1 MCSLRLPGKEHSI
14 MTEKKHMTMKDMPV
28 SERPYEKCE
37 KLGPSALS
45 DAELLAIILKTGQ
58 KGKKVL
64 DTAYELLQLDEAHPG
79 LEGLLRADISRLQ
92 AVSGIGRVK
101 AISLAAVL
109 ELSVR
114 LSRLPFHDGFIFDS
128 AAKVADYYLHQ
139 MRLSQQEELH
149 VMMLDS
155 KNSLIRERMIS
166 LGSVKSA
173 MVDPR
178 GIYIEAIRCE
188 AVGIIIIHNHPSGD
202 PSPSSE
208 DISATMR
215 IAEAGKLL
223 DIPLIDHIIIGNQTY
238 TSMREQGCIF

>member
-1 MCSLRLPGKEHSI
+1 MCSLRLPRKEQII
-14 MTEKKHMTMKDMPV
+14 MTDNKRMTMKDLPV

-37 KLGPSALS
+37 RLGPAALS

-64 DTAYELLQLDEAHPG
+64 DTAYELLQIDEAHPG
-79 LEGLLRADISRLQ
+79 LEGLLRADLNKLQ
-92 AVSGIGRVK
+92 TISGIGRVK
-101 AISLAAVL
+101 AINLAAVL

-114 LSRLPFHDGFIFDS
+114 LSRLPFHEGFIFDS
-128 AAKVADYYLHQ
+128 PEKVADYYIHQ
-139 MRLSQQEELH
+139 MRFSQQEELH

-155 KNSLIRERMIS
+155 KNSLIRERMLS
-166 LGSVKSA
+166 LGSVKA
-173 MVDPR
+173 ALVDPR
-178 GIYIEAIRCE
+178 SIYLEALRCE
-188 AVGIIIIHNHPSGD
+188 AVGIIIVHNHPSGD
-202 PSPSSE
+202 SSPSSE
-208 DISATMR
+208 DISSTIR